1 MSPPALLLRGLHK
14 RYRRGLFGRPDSTAA
29 LDEVDLVVERGE
41 VLGLA
46 GESGSG
52 KTTLARVALGLVRP
66 DRGEVEVLGQPILA
80 LRGAALDRLRRR
92 VQPVFQEAEAH
103 LDPGLRVEQILRQT
117 LSIHRPD
124 EAPAPLLAEV
134 LERVGLTHRAGATVD
149 QLSGGE
155 RRRVGVARVLLC
167 RPELVIADEPTS
179 GLDAARKHE
188 ILRLLLHSEVP
199 GRATLL
205 ISHDLPLLAGVAHR
219 LAVMLGGR
227 IVELLPIERLG
238 HGPHHPFTHALLLA
252 SGAAIAPV
260 VSASPPHLAA
270 PPPRAANAACPW
282 LGACSVARP
291 ICATD
296 RPPLVERSAGHRV
309 ACHALAEPQPPASG
323 LSR

>member
-1 MSPPALLLRGLHK
+1 MSPALRLSGLHK
-14 RYRRGLFGRPDSTAA
+14 RYRRGLWGRPDADPA
-29 LDEVDLVVERGE
+29 LDGVDLVVERGE

-52 KTTLARVALGLVRP
+52 KTTLARVALGLIRP
-66 DRGEVEVLGQPILA
+66 DSGQVEVLGQPIHQ
-80 LRGAALDRLRRR
+80 LRGATLDRFRRR

-103 LDPGLRVEQILRQT
+103 LDPGLSVRKILTQT
-117 LSIHRPD
+117 LGIHRAG

-134 LERVGLTHRAGATVD
+134 LERVGLSHRAEAFAN

-167 RPELVIADEPTS
+167 RPELVIADEPTA

-188 ILRLLLHSEVP
+188 ILELLLCSEVP

-205 ISHDLPLLAGVAHR
+205 ISHDLPLLAGVAKR

-227 IVELLPIERLG
+227 IVELLPIEHLG
-238 HGPHHPFTHALLLA
+238 HRPHHPFTQAMLAA
-252 SGAAIAPV
+252 SGARGDSGSGTPGTREGSDAVRLGCPWV
-260 VSASPPHLAA
+260 G
-270 PPPRAANAACPW
+270 ACPEEQPV
-282 LGACSVARP
+282 CRETRP
-291 ICATD
+291 TL
-296 RPPLVERSAGHRV
+296 RPLSPGHEV
-309 ACHALAEPQPPASG
+309 ACHALTPSPA